1 MVRRGLARGRT
12 SRRPVDPGISE
23 LKTGDHTAL
32 PERGSRH
39 TASTLPGRYNQ
50 NPRCHMEGKQKTPE
64 GRGKAGWPGPRRPRE
79 GGWSLL
85 RVGLRPHAPDLE
97 LGKLETRKRQKLPL
111 TTDPPA
117 TGPGK
122 WWPNGTLSSD
132 NHHPSPEPGTAKT
145 RWPPAP
151 PTAAKAER
159 RAGLPPCVAVT
170 RPPEPPLGGVRYA
183 RVGSRA
189 FVPRG
194 RRRVLPG
201 FCSAPAAPRG
211 AWTARPLGHDQAG
224 LPHPPPPGW
233 RHRRPVSP
241 GQILH
246 VGPRGAQGPP
256 APPGGREL
264 RPRGAFDGE
273 VRARRRGSRLSG
285 LGGARRPERS
295 VLPCRRQRD
304 LALFFFFCS
313 VLYQTEDVSA
323 PHTLPVFRDVSSQ
336 MNVELCRMPSLH
348 W

>member
-23 LKTGDHTAL
+23 PKTWDHTTL

-39 TASTLPGRYNQ
+39 TASTLPGRYSQ

-64 GRGKAGWPGPRRPRE
+64 GGGKAGWPGPRRPRE

-97 LGKLETRKRQKLPL
+97 LGKLETQKRQKLPL
-111 TTDPPA
+111 MTDPPA

-170 RPPEPPLGGVRYA
+170 RPPNLHWVASDTPEWGAGPLSP
-183 RVGSRA
+183 VGADESFLGSA
-189 FVPRG
+189 APG
-194 RRRVLPG
+194 RRHEGPG
-201 FCSAPAAPRG
+201 RPAHSAVTRLASLTPRP
-211 AWTARPLGHDQAG
+211 RAG
-224 LPHPPPPGW
+224 
-233 RHRRPVSP
+233 VT
-241 GQILH
+241 
-246 VGPRGAQGPP
+246 
-256 APPGGREL
+256 GGR
-264 RPRGAFDGE
+264 
-273 VRARRRGSRLSG
+273 
-285 LGGARRPERS
+285 
-295 VLPCRRQRD
+295 
-304 LALFFFFCS
+304 
-313 VLYQTEDVSA
+313 
-323 PHTLPVFRDVSSQ
+323 
-336 MNVELCRMPSLH
+336 
-348 W
+348 